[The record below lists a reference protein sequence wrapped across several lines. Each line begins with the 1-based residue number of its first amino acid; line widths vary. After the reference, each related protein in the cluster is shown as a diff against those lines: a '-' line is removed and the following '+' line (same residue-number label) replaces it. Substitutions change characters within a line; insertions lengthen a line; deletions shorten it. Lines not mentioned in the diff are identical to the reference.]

1 MITSP
6 HAARSRPDHVPRPQ
20 PDDAPRPQPDDVPR
34 PQAED
39 APRPRLRRAIDSSL
53 GRFIGIGIVS
63 TLAYALLFLLLA
75 GPLGSTAANA
85 LALVLTAVANT
96 AANRRLTFGVRGR
109 DGLLTHHLGGLAMF
123 ALSLAMTDGAL
134 ALLHSADRQPARLLE
149 LTVLLAASV
158 CATATRYVG
167 FSTLLF
173 RPRRAPA
180 RPHPAPSLRPQG
192 S

>member
-1 MITSP
+1 MTLSD
-6 HAARSRPDHVPRPQ
+6 HAARPRPLA
-20 PDDAPRPQPDDVPR
+20 APRS
-34 PQAED
+34 
-39 APRPRLRRAIDSSL
+39 RLHGVADSAL
-53 GRFIGIGIVS
+53 GRFIAIGIVS
-63 TLAYALLFLLLA
+63 TLAYALLFLVLA

-109 DGLLTHHLGGLAMF
+109 EGLLRHYLGGLAMF

-134 ALLHSADRQPARLLE
+134 ALLDAADPHPGRLLE
-149 LTVLLAASV
+149 LTVLLAASF

-173 RPRRAPA
+173 RPRRAP
-180 RPHPAPSLRPQG
+180 RQPNPAPSFRPQG

>member
-1 MITSP
+1 MNTSD
-6 HAARSRPDHVPRPQ
+6 HAAHSRPLTLPRSRLR
-20 PDDAPRPQPDDVPR
+20 DA
-34 PQAED
+34 A
-39 APRPRLRRAIDSSL
+39 DSAL
-53 GRFIGIGIVS
+53 GRFMGIGIVS
-63 TLAYALLFLLLA
+63 TLAYALLFLVLA

-109 DGLLTHHLGGLAMF
+109 EGLLRHHLGGLAMF
-123 ALSLAMTDGAL
+123 ALSLVMTDGAL
-134 ALLHSADRQPARLLE
+134 ALLHSADPHPARLLE
-149 LTVLLAASV
+149 LTVLLAASF

-173 RPRRAPA
+173 RPGRAPR
-180 RPHPAPSLRPQG
+180 RPHPAPTFRPQG